1 MQWRKWFAGGSVVL
15 ALGACGSST
24 TPAAAGGTGTDTA
37 SQAGQDVK
45 GSGTD
50 TASGPDTKAG
60 PSVEVLELQT
70 TISVLVNN
78 EQQQAALKG
87 VVLHPVTCTSTSQCP
102 LVVVVGDYDG
112 NAYDAYV
119 PAASKLAAGVNVNV
133 VIFNLPGQG
142 PASKKSSGTDDFG
155 GLWHET
161 AVKEVMRFIAQR
173 PYVDQKRCGYLTI
186 GTGLIPVVRAL
197 KVYGTSALSFVN
209 FLIDVEGPTDRCAVS
224 QAPED
229 DGKGIG
235 PSDGAGASDS
245 ACHFTTK
252 APHSAVY
259 PAAQDGKPA
268 SIVCAEGA
276 WPIAATGVT
285 CSDSSWWS
293 AREPYTYLSDL
304 FTRYQRIQFTNDHRL
319 PSYWSS
325 RMAIQRVAGSPSHY
339 FALNDMPPC
348 QAPLTDDECVG
359 QPCWLEG
366 PYGNGLAPAPF
377 AAGKLKP
384 ISTDD
389 LFTQVLPGYVQR
401 MIDDKTYPN
410 CK

>member
-1 MQWRKWFAGGSVVL
+1 MML
-15 ALGACGSST
+15 ALGACGT
-24 TPAAAGGTGTDTA
+24 TQTAGGAVPDT
-37 SQAGQDVK
+37 SSSVGDDSK

-50 TASGPDTKAG
+50 SAVGTDTKVA
-60 PSVEVLELQT
+60 PTVETLELLT
-70 TISVLVNN
+70 TINVPVNN
-78 EQQQAALKG
+78 EQQQASLKG
-87 VVLHPVTCTSTSQCP
+87 VVLHPVACTLNDKCP
-102 LVVVVGDYDG
+102 LVVIVGDYDG
-112 NAYDAYV
+112 NAYDTYV
-119 PAASKLAAGVNVNV
+119 PAATKLAAGVNVNV
-133 VIFNLPGQG
+133 VVFNLPGQG
-142 PASKKSSGTDDFG
+142 PGSKKSSGQDDFG

-161 AVKEVMRFIAQR
+161 AAKEVMRFVAER
-173 PYVDQKRCGYLTI
+173 PYVDKKRCGYLTI
-186 GTGLIPVVRAL
+186 GAGLIPVVRAL
-197 KVYGTSALSFVN
+197 KVFGTSALSFVN

-224 QAPED
+224 QAPQD

-245 ACHFTTK
+245 SCHFSAA

-276 WPIAATGVT
+276 WPIAATGMT
-285 CSDSSWWS
+285 CSDNTWWS
-293 AREPYTYLSDL
+293 AREPYTYLGDL
-304 FTRYQRIQFTNDHRL
+304 FTRYQRLQFTHDHRL

-325 RMAIQRVAGSPSHY
+325 RMAIKRVAGSKSRF

-366 PYGNGLAPAPF
+366 PYGNGLGPAPF
-377 AAGKLKP
+377 SAGKLKP
-384 ISTDD
+384 ISIDS

>member
-1 MQWRKWFAGGSVVL
+1 MRWTKWCAG
-15 ALGACGSST
+15 ALVTMAFGACGSSAT
-24 TPAAAGGTGTDTA
+24 TGGSTPTPTDTA
-37 SQAGQDVK
+37 SQT
-45 GSGTD
+45 GSDAQTAD
-50 TASGPDTKAG
+50 TASAKDVQSGS
-60 PSVEVLELQT
+60 SVETLELQT
-70 TISVLVNN
+70 TINVLVNN
-78 EQQQAALKG
+78 EQVQASLKG
-87 VVLHPVTCTSTSQCP
+87 VVLHPFACTAQSKCP

-112 NAYDAYV
+112 NAYDTYV
-119 PAASKLAAGVNVNV
+119 PGATKLAGALSVNV
-133 VIFNLPGQG
+133 VVFNLPGAG
-142 PASKKSSGTDDFG
+142 PGSKKSSGEDDIG

-161 AVKEVMRFIAQR
+161 AVKEVMRFIVER
-173 PYVDQKRCGYLTI
+173 PYVDKKHAGYLTI
-186 GTGLIPVVRAL
+186 GTGLIPVARAL
-197 KVYGTSALSFVN
+197 KVYGTSALPFVS
-209 FLIDVEGPTDRCAVS
+209 FLIDVEGPIDRCAVS

-229 DGKGIG
+229 DAKSVG

-245 ACHFTTK
+245 ACHFTSK

-276 WPIAATGVT
+276 WPISKTGIA

-293 AREPYTYLSDL
+293 AREPIAVLGDL
-304 FTRYQRIQFTNDHRL
+304 FTRYQRLQFTYDHRL

-325 RMAIQRVAGSPSHY
+325 RMAVQKVAGSKSRF

-366 PYGNGLAPAPF
+366 PYGNGLSPAPF

-384 ISTDD
+384 VSIDD
-389 LFTQVLPGYVQR
+389 LFTQVLPTYVQR
-401 MIDDKTYPN
+401 MIDDTTYPN